1 MGEIS
6 KHKTINAPVQ
16 AVFNYISDPRN
27 APSFINSINRIV
39 SGPEGTP
46 SQGQVWRAEATL
58 LGKQSVINL
67 RLARLDPPHAV
78 TFSIDGD
85 PHGILSLRLSPDEG
99 AQSRTRV
106 AINLDVPKVPSIFL
120 GAIMG
125 NLLEGDMQRLKDRL
139 EA

>member
-1 MGEIS
+1 MGDIS
-6 KHKTINAPVQ
+6 KQTIINAPMQ
-16 AVFNYISDPRN
+16 AVFGYVSNPRN
-27 APSFINSINRIV
+27 APAFINSISRII

-46 SQGQVWRAEATL
+46 SQGQVWRADATL

-67 RLARLDPPHAV
+67 RLQHLDPPHRVAFV
-78 TFSIDGD
+78 IDGD
-85 PHGILSLRLSPDEG
+85 PQAMLSLRLRQDSGG
-99 AQSRTRV
+99 ALRTHV

-125 NLLEGDMQRLKDRL
+125 NLLEGDIQRLKERL